1 MSDPRDSVSKG
12 MKLGEFA
19 PYLSGTKGMS
29 TVGMFGE
36 TKEDMMSLDDYLISE
51 NYFSP
56 KVLKNGLVCALYSEL
71 YTCDI
76 MVGIHQHSNENP
88 TGGYAY
94 RYIYANKQQAL
105 KALKGWNDGNMIPNK
120 GWLAIRGF
128 REEMGLRP
136 EHYIKAC
143 EYGPA

>member
-1 MSDPRDSVSKG
+1 MSDPRDSVSEG
-12 MKLGEFA
+12 MKLGELA
-19 PYLSGTKGMS
+19 PYLSGSGGVSKL
-29 TVGMFGE
+29 
-36 TKEDMMSLDDYLISE
+36 KEYVEVMSLADYLISE

-56 KVLKNGLVCALYSEL
+56 KILKNGLVCALYSEL

-76 MVGIHQHSNENP
+76 MVGIYQHSSENP